1 LYNHEDQLKVEL
13 EKLQEQLKMA
23 EENEKAAGADKV
35 SDHKDNTSSTVQ
47 VHGKVEPANLSARL
61 LNGNSTSS
69 SSSDTTAVNTPA
81 SSPTPIPSSERETI
95 FTADPTIQ
103 LSASTLKLQVLHL
116 EKLLNYLDTEFAP
129 TKQKLADLL
138 ANNDIK
144 FNLLWCLYRLG
155 DVITFKDRDSGLT
168 MAGEVPPLLRI
179 QLIQITSA
187 EYMRRGDAQEFF
199 DISVRYID
207 YNGSSFYYAWQRM

>member
-23 EENEKAAGADKV
+23 EENEKALTGADKG
-35 SDHKDNTSSTVQ
+35 SDDKDNTSSTVQ
-47 VHGKVEPANLSARL
+47 IDGKVEPANLSARL

-116 EKLLNYLDTEFAP
+116 EKLLNYLHTEFAP

-168 MAGEVPPLLRI
+168 MAGEVSPLLTI
-179 QLIQITSA
+179 QLT
-187 EYMRRGDAQEFF
+187 
-199 DISVRYID
+199 
-207 YNGSSFYYAWQRM
+207 